1 MPASQSPIRYAGLR
15 VTKPYPTGAAHRA
28 DSAWKAKVVSRLKDK
43 GWTRKDLAEA
53 IGCDPSAITVV
64 LRPST
69 VQTRLMPAINAAL
82 GMDEPPPSVPE
93 DMDELDTALLRAI
106 KLMDEPSKRH
116 LLGLT
121 EAIIGKPKN
130 TPRG

>member
-1 MPASQSPIRYAGLR
+1 MDRASSLATEAIVASISSGCNSKMPASQSPIGYAGLR

-28 DSAWKAKVVSRLKDK
+28 DSAWKAKVVARLKEK

-64 LRPST
+64 LRPAT

-82 GMDEPPPSVPE
+82 GMD
-93 DMDELDTALLRAI
+93 
-106 KLMDEPSKRH
+106 
-116 LLGLT
+116 
-121 EAIIGKPKN
+121 
-130 TPRG
+130 